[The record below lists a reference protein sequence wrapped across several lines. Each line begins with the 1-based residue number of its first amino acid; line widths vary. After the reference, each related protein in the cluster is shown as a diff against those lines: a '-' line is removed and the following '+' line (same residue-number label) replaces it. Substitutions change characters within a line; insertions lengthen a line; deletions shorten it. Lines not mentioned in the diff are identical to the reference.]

1 MSKTMESL
9 AGAVTGCFQ
18 MTSAMFEGQMQQ
30 QHQQTIHYGFHQPMP
45 TNICMNQQSTQQLP
59 ANNVNFVQNIR
70 QNFNT
75 NYHQEK

>member
-45 TNICMNQQSTQQLP
+45 VYP
-59 ANNVNFVQNIR
+59 AITCQ
-70 QNFNT
+70 
-75 NYHQEK
+75 